1 MISPAPAEWVQAL
14 ANLQSTGRPVV
25 VVTVVKVE
33 GSTPRDTGAKMLV
46 TAEGLAWGSIGGG
59 RLEALAI
66 EDALASLE
74 KGEPAYRSYPLC
86 VKAGQCCGGNTEVF
100 FEVLGR
106 GPLLYLF
113 GAGHVGRALCQV
125 LRGTPF
131 LVHLV
136 DPRPEWLE
144 SSELPAGLR
153 LHGGTWEAFAGQAEW
168 SGRVYAA
175 VMTHSHDVDLALI
188 RDLAPRATAYLGL
201 IGSRTKWARFQSLLK
216 ADGITQARLDRI
228 RCPIGLDLGPG
239 KAPQEIA
246 IAIAAQLLK
255 MLNK

>member
-1 MISPAPAEWVQAL
+1 M
-14 ANLQSTGRPVV
+14 
-25 VVTVVKVE
+25 VTVVKVE

-46 TAEGLAWGSIGGG
+46 TSEGLAWGSIGGG
-59 RLEALAI
+59 KLEALAI
-66 EDALASLE
+66 EDAKASLG
-74 KGEPAYRSYPLC
+74 KGEPSYQSYPLC

-100 FEVLGR
+100 IEVLGR

-113 GAGHVGRALCQV
+113 GAGHVGRALCHV

-131 LVHLV
+131 TLHVV
-136 DPRPEWLE
+136 DPRPEWLQ
-144 SSELPAGLR
+144 SSELPPGLQ
-153 LHGGTWEAFAGQAEW
+153 LHGEGWLHFAKQAEW
-168 SGRVYAA
+168 SDRVYAA
-175 VMTHSHDVDLALI
+175 VMTHSHDVDLEVI
-188 RDLAPRATAYLGL
+188 RDLASRETAYLGL

-216 ADGITQARLDRI
+216 TDGITQARLDRI

-255 MLNK
+255 LLNK